1 MITSISESNM
11 YSTNVDTVCPNAKPY
26 QNGHCNAYCTK
37 INYYTYMYI
46 RFGDN
51 QQCSNKDDSACHL
64 LQLAYHEDTNVEES
78 TGSVRLTK
86 DVQKPSQPT
95 CIINNENITQYWQQ

>member
-1 MITSISESNM
+1 MQNCIRM
-11 YSTNVDTVCPNAKPY
+11 DTAMLI
-26 QNGHCNAYCTK
+26 CTK